1 MCSVFPELE
10 NALNFFF
17 PFSFLLPSLLFY
29 CSFFLFFCRLSC
41 SDPVLSYSQ
50 TRLNLLFPLLKQE
63 AWGGVSWARLR
74 FSHSWRAFLTL
85 QPQVWFGTVGLR
97 NAQGGD
103 SPCRGF
109 DLRAPQKPAIS
120 STLIP
125 PNHGSFSL
133 FSLYFCFFF
142 LPPFSSIPTKTKKEK
157 AGCPAFSS
165 RQPSMNSLCF
175 FT

>member
-1 MCSVFPELE
+1 MPWI
-10 NALNFFF
+10 FF
-17 PFSFLLPSLLFY
+17 PLFLSFFRLFSFIA
-29 CSFFLFFCRLSC
+29 LFFIFLSTQLFKP
-41 SDPVLSYSQ
+41 SPLILSNSAESPVRPAETGS
-50 TRLNLLFPLLKQE
+50 
-63 AWGGVSWARLR
+63 LR
-74 FSHSWRAFLTL
+74 RCVLGTTAFLTQL
-85 QPQVWFGTVGLR
+85 TSLPHTAATGLVDLR
-97 NAQGGD
+97 NARGVD

-142 LPPFSSIPTKTKKEK
+142 PPPFSSIPTKTEKEK
-157 AGCPAFSS
+157 AGCPAYSS